1 MAVKQSFLLLSEI
14 EERDQRRSKW
24 VRESVCVRERE
35 REREREKLFDKE
47 LMQQQ
52 QAMTTKN
59 YLKEPEKEKDVKK
72 LNHP

>member
-1 MAVKQSFLLLSEI
+1 M
-14 EERDQRRSKW
+14 
-24 VRESVCVRERE
+24 CVRERE